1 MCDVSTTTYVFD
13 HRRIIYNLLEKD
25 GIDVPPYIVV
35 DCSNGDSHST
45 DVVEIDDDTVEI
57 KGRIFH
63 KPFVEKPASAENH
76 NVYFY
81 LPTKDGGGSQRLSR
95 DSRYLER
102 LSKCNPCTG
111 IINSYSI
118 YSSESTI
125 RREGSYIYQEF
136 ISTGGLELK
145 VSITL

>member
-1 MCDVSTTTYVFD
+1 M
-13 HRRIIYNLLEKD
+13 EKD

-35 DCSNGDSHST
+35 DRSNGDSHST

-63 KPFVEKPASAENH
+63 KPFVEKPVSAEDH

-81 LPTKDGGGSQRLSR
+81 LPTKDGGGSQRLFH
-95 DSRYLER
+95 DSQTHCLER
-102 LSKCNPCTG
+102 LSKCNPCTV
-111 IINSYSI
+111 IINSYSV